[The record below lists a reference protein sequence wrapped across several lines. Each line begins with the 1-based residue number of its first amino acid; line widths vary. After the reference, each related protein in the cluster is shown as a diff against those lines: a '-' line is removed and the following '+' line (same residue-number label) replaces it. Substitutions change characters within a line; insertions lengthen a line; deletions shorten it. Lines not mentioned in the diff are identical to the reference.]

1 MTIAFACPR
10 CQAQLVFQDHQ
21 AGASGP
27 CYACGNT
34 VVVPAPMAHA
44 PSPSMAPMGAPMAPM
59 PMPSPSVMP
68 GALPPRPLALVPT
81 PSSALPPGPSM
92 PMPTTGGLPQV
103 APTEW
108 QQKTLDIVAREAAKA
123 GLTTIGTKVLQ
134 LGEDVSQGESMG
146 AALRASFLFGGNIRI
161 DRVQSIALRSPGGDV
176 VLVVIPWSRAMRLA
190 HEMMS
195 FVPGTLP
202 SCLLLS
208 RGLLGAWST
217 GQWQGTR
224 GGEEDPLAKQADR
237 DGSTLTD
244 GIQWDW
250 ESGRLRIK
258 LDWGC
263 QVAPF
268 AADRSLLVMHTA
280 EQGVVFRDFA
290 IRWYLDRRLA
300 WTKWIAQHA
309 GPSARQE
316 WNPAPLSILFLE
328 DLVGLTA
335 MK

>member
-1 MTIAFACPR
+1 
-10 CQAQLVFQDHQ
+10 
-21 AGASGP
+21 
-27 CYACGNT
+27 
-34 VVVPAPMAHA
+34 
-44 PSPSMAPMGAPMAPM
+44 
-59 PMPSPSVMP
+59 
-68 GALPPRPLALVPT
+68 
-81 PSSALPPGPSM
+81 
-92 PMPTTGGLPQV
+92 V

-108 QQKTLDIVAREAAKA
+108 QQKTLDTVAREAGKA

-208 RGLLGAWST
+208 RGLMGAWST
-217 GQWQGTR
+217 GRWQGTR

-237 DGSTLTD
+237 DGGSLTD

-280 EQGVVFRDFA
+280 DQGVVFRDFA

-316 WNPAPLSILFLE
+316 WSPTPLSILFLE
-328 DLVGLTA
+328 DLVALSGR
-335 MK
+335 